1 MNENGTILLKILY
14 DSTKVN
20 LDGCLFGVFELFL
33 ICYVCIEKKNMI
45 KY

>member
-20 LDGCLFGVFELFL
+20 LDGCLFCVFELFL

-45 KY
+45 K